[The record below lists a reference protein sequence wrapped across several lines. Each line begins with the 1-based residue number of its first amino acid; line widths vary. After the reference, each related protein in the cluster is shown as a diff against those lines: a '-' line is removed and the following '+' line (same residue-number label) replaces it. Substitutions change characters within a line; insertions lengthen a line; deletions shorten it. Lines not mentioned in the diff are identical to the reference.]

1 MADAR
6 TAQPN
11 AQGAIASSI
20 NHVSSG
26 GVTSYTAIPNEIFVS
41 TVEQANPIVVHAET
55 EASQPMG
62 TEIPMETVENNEV
75 IPRREINSA
84 EADRIVNA
92 MIEEQKQQP
101 FGAGKKK

>member
-1 MADAR
+1 MTDAR
-6 TAQPN
+6 TAHPN
-11 AQGAIASSI
+11 AQGAIASAG
-20 NHVSSG
+20 NHASSG
-26 GVTSYTAIPNEIFVS
+26 GATSFTAVPNEIFVS
-41 TVEQANPIVVHAET
+41 TVEQANPIVVRAET

-92 MIEEQKQQP
+92 MIEEQKQQTH
-101 FGAGKKK
+101 GAGKKK